1 MAYVITQR
9 CCNDASCIPVCPVDC
24 IRPTPDQPEFKTAE
38 HLYIDPQT
46 CIDCGA
52 CMDAC
57 PVGAIFPED
66 DLVES
71 LARFKDINADY
82 FERHPLEPSLH
93 VPPLT
98 VRPPKEL
105 GVLRVAIVGSGPSAC
120 YAAEELLRRADVEVE
135 MFERLPTPWGLV
147 RAGVAPDHQGTKGV
161 TEIFEAEFQRDAFQY
176 YLNVEVGT
184 HIAHDELLAHHHAVI
199 YAVGAKTDR
208 HLDIPGES
216 LPGSHSATEF
226 VAWYNGNPDHADAE
240 FDLSGDRAVIV
251 GNGNVALDV
260 ARILL
265 VGSEQLGETD
275 IADHALEELRKSNIR
290 EVVLIG
296 RRGPVQAAY
305 SSPEFLALGHLSGID
320 VVVDEKDLELDPV
333 SQVVLED
340 PEVEPSLALK
350 VALAREYAN
359 RPLDPSHKRIVFRY
373 LASPVE
379 LIGTDRVGAVR
390 IAKNELVATDGAVN
404 AVTTDNT
411 ETLDTSLVLRSI
423 GYRGEPVSDLPFDER
438 SGTIPNEGGRVL
450 NGSDSLTG
458 VYVTGWIKRGPRG
471 VIGTNKID
479 AQETVNH
486 LLDDFIAGT
495 LKAPAHDRGSL
506 LALVQQRQPDALDRD
521 AWRAIDT
528 TEREQG
534 KTAGRP
540 RVKFTSVAKMIAT
553 ARG

>member
-24 IRPTPDQPEFKTAE
+24 IRPTSDQPEFKQAE

-66 DLVES
+66 ELAES

-93 VPPLT
+93 VPPLM
-98 VRPPKEL
+98 VRPSKEL
-105 GVLRVAIVGSGPSAC
+105 GVLRVAIVGSGPAAC

-161 TEIFEAEFQRDAFQY
+161 TAIFESEFQRDAFQY

-184 HIAHDELLAHHHAVI
+184 HITHEELLTHHHAVI

-208 HLDIPGES
+208 HLGIPGES
-216 LPGSHSATEF
+216 LPGSRSATEF
-226 VAWYNGNPDHADAE
+226 VAWYNGNPDYADAE
-240 FDLSGDRAVIV
+240 FNLSGERAVII

-265 VGSEQLGETD
+265 LGPEQLGETD

-290 EVVLIG
+290 EVVLVG

-305 SSPEFLALGHLSGID
+305 SSPEFLALGHLPGID

-333 SQVVLED
+333 SQAMLED
-340 PEVEPSLALK
+340 PEIEPSLALK
-350 VALAREYAN
+350 VTLAREYAE

-379 LIGTDRVGAVR
+379 LIGTTRVEAVR
-390 IAKNELVATDGAVN
+390 IGKNKLVATDGAIN
-404 AVTTDNT
+404 AVTTDET
-411 ETLDTSLVLRSI
+411 ETLETSLVLRSI
-423 GYRGEPVSDLPFDER
+423 GYRGEPVSDLPFDDR
-438 SGTIPNEGGRVL
+438 SGTVPNEGGRVL
-450 NGSDSLTG
+450 DGSDSLTG

-486 LLDDFIAGT
+486 LLDDFTAGK
-495 LKAPAHDRGSL
+495 LKAQAQDRRSL
-506 LALVQQRQPDALDRD
+506 LALVQQRQPDVLDRD

-528 TEREQG
+528 TEREEG
-534 KTAGRP
+534 KAAGRP
-540 RVKFTSVAKMIAT
+540 RVKFTSVAKMIST
-553 ARG
+553 AKG